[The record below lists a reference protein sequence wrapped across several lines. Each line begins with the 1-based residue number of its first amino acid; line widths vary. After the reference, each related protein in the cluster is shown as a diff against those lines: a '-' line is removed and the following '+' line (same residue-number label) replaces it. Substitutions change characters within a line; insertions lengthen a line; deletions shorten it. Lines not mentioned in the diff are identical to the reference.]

1 MTKRRKIF
9 IFPHPGPDG
18 VHLKVF
24 KNHFAVFMFDKKL
37 KPSLIIK
44 TNGPFLSSV
53 SKQRQ
58 WRGRA
63 SAKSSMFIQF
73 PFTGC

>member
-37 KPSLIIK
+37 KTSLIIE
-44 TNGPFLSSV
+44 TNRLFLRLANSDS
-53 SKQRQ
+53 
-58 WRGRA
+58 GA
-63 SAKSSMFIQF
+63 ATAKSSMFISF
-73 PFTGC
+73 PFTGY